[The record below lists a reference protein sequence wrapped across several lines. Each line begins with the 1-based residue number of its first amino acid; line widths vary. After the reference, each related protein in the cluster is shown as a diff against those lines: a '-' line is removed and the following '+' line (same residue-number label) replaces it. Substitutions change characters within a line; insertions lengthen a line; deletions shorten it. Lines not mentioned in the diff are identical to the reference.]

1 MLILYRLF
9 NSSASIN
16 LLMTF
21 TINNEVTMLTKYLVT
36 LAITSI
42 FIVMTIQANDEIQL
56 YSEAD
61 YPYKNLINKAKAVK
75 ILFTEREESVICRVS
90 VSGDTQNKTTE
101 KVIISKKQFEQAP
114 LVNCLPRAEAKKLL
128 TFAYL

>member
-1 MLILYRLF
+1 
-9 NSSASIN
+9 
-16 LLMTF
+16 
-21 TINNEVTMLTKYLVT
+21 MLTK
-36 LAITSI
+36 SI
-42 FIVMTIQANDEIQL
+42 FILVIISASLAIAIQANDEIQL
-56 YSEAD
+56 YSEAG

-75 ILFTEREESVICRVS
+75 ILFTEKEESVTCRIS
-90 VSGDTQNKTTE
+90 VSGDSQNKTTE